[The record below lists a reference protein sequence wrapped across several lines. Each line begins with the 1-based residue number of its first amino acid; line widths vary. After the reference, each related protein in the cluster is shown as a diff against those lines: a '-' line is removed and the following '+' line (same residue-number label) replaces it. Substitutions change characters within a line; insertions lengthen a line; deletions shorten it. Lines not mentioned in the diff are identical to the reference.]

1 MRVLGVE
8 SGGGG
13 LIYVP
18 YSKHAKLKKKID
30 YNLIEKYFEYSFAS
44 SLYSGIFYFN
54 SVFHSRLTV
63 YI

>member
-1 MRVLGVE
+1 ME

-18 YSKHAKLKKKID
+18 YSKHAKLKKND
-30 YNLIEKYFEYSFAS
+30 NNLIEKYFEYSFAS

-54 SVFHSRLTV
+54 SLFDSRLTV
-63 YI
+63 LHLD